1 MGRKDDV
8 MKEFA
13 FELGEV
19 VFIDPVPGST
29 KGAKGLVIGQTRYL
43 DGEVGYFV
51 TSKPD
56 PFRAECVRG
65 MFHECELQK
74 VPAPP
79 AD

>member
-1 MGRKDDV
+1 
-8 MKEFA
+8 MKEFK

-19 VFIDPVPGST
+19 VVIGPVPSAD
-29 KGAKGLVIGQTRYL
+29 KGPKGLVIGQTRYL

-74 VPAPP
+74 VTTP
-79 AD
+79 